1 VLKSEPNNIDVLF
14 DTGTILQHLNRNHEA
29 QTYYDKVLELD
40 SNDRGA
46 LLHKGVL
53 NYDWGNYWDAIYYYD
68 KILEIDS
75 NDQFALNNKANAL
88 KMLDKDEEAL
98 SYLDKALEI
107 DPNYPDA
114 IKNKQLL
121 LEKIGN
127 LEVGNVD
134 QCANIDRQCYQ
145 KYGFSNSDA
154 INQCISVRVYNCQ
167 LDRQIAM
174 LTWALVITPIV
185 IVGIVGGILI
195 KKHKNKTGNITISEK
210 SHIEKTKGKTEK
222 EVDDKWG
229 GI

>member
-1 VLKSEPNNIDVLF
+1 LTNNLSNIDILF
-14 DTGTILQHLNRNHEA
+14 NIGTVLQHLNRNHEA
-29 QTYYDKVLELD
+29 ETYYDKVLELD
-40 SNDRGA
+40 SDDTGA
-46 LLHKGVL
+46 LLHKGIL
-53 NYDWGNYWDAIYYYD
+53 NYDWENYGDAIYYYD

-75 NDQFALNNKANAL
+75 NDPFALNNKANAL
-88 KMLDKDEEAL
+88 KELDKDEEAL
-98 SYLDKALEI
+98 SYLEKALEI

-114 IKNKQLL
+114 IKNKQLV
-121 LEKIGN
+121 LEKMGN
-127 LEVGNVD
+127 SESGNVD
-134 QCANIDRQCYQ
+134 QCANIDTQCFQ

-154 INQCISVRVYNCQ
+154 INQCISVRVYNCE

-174 LTWALVITPIV
+174 LTWALVIIPIV

-210 SHIEKTKGKTEK
+210 PHIEKTKGKTEK